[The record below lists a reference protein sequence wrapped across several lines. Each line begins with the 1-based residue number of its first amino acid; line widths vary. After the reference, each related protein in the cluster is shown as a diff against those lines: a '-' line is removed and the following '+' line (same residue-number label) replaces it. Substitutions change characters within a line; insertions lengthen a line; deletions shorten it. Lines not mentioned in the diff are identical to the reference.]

1 MSWVVA
7 APEYVAA
14 AASDL
19 AGIGSS
25 LSASNALAAFPTTA
39 VLAAGAD
46 EVSATIAALFGA
58 HAQAYQALSQQAA
71 LFHEQFVQL
80 MTGGAGQ
87 YAAAEALNS
96 TPMQDAAAA
105 ISAPG
110 QALTGVPFAGG
121 AGGASTTGGAHD
133 ERVLH
138 SGKNGTLVQ
147 IGTGPAGA
155 AGGLGAQGPAVQNVA
170 SGSGGGN
177 AGVGGLPYVPFGAAG
192 AAGNGT
198 SHGPAVV
205 APVIA
210 IEGSGEGLG
219 DSVAGLNG
227 VSPVVVGQSAV
238 GGLGSNAA
246 LAAGSPGGPSASAGS
261 ASHNGDASS
270 GSGLSGHQG
279 WLYGDGGLSANTGLF
294 GDGGAGGNGG
304 LHQHA
309 QSPAAVPFAD
319 GGGGSGFFSSGGGQ
333 LGSGSIAGDSQ
344 PGTPA

>member
-1 MSWVVA
+1 MSWVIA

-105 ISAPG
+105 ISAQG
-110 QALTGVPFAGG
+110 QALTGFPFGG
-121 AGGASTTGGAHD
+121 AAGGASTAGGSND
-133 ERVLH
+133 ERILH

-147 IGTGPAGA
+147 LGTGPAGA
-155 AGGLGAQGPAVQNVA
+155 AGGLGAPSTIVQSGV

-177 AGVGGLPYVPFGAAG
+177 AGVGGLPYLPLGLG
-192 AAGNGT
+192 GNGNNP
-198 SHGPAVV
+198 GPAAV
-205 APVIA
+205 APVVA
-210 IEGSGEGLG
+210 IEGPIEGLG
-219 DSVAGLNG
+219 DNVAGLGG
-227 VSPVVVGQSAV
+227 VSPVVVGQSPV

-246 LAAGSPGGPSASAGS
+246 LLAGSPAGASASEGS
-261 ASHNGDASS
+261 AGHSGDANN
-270 GSGLSGHQG
+270 GGGLSGHQG

-294 GDGGAGGNGG
+294 GDSGAGGNGG
-304 LHQHA
+304 LREHA
-309 QSPAAVPFAD
+309 QLPAAVPLAD
-319 GGGGSGFFSSGGGQ
+319 GGGGSGFFSGGGGHGS
-333 LGSGSIAGDSQ
+333 LGTIAGDSQ

>member
-1 MSWVVA
+1 
-7 APEYVAA
+7 
-14 AASDL
+14 
-19 AGIGSS
+19 
-25 LSASNALAAFPTTA
+25 
-39 VLAAGAD
+39 
-46 EVSATIAALFGA
+46 
-58 HAQAYQALSQQAA
+58 
-71 LFHEQFVQL
+71 
-80 MTGGAGQ
+80 
-87 YAAAEALNS
+87 
-96 TPMQDAAAA
+96 
-105 ISAPG
+105 
-110 QALTGVPFAGG
+110 
-121 AGGASTTGGAHD
+121 
-133 ERVLH
+133 
-138 SGKNGTLVQ
+138 
-147 IGTGPAGA
+147 
-155 AGGLGAQGPAVQNVA
+155 
-170 SGSGGGN
+170 
-177 AGVGGLPYVPFGAAG
+177 
-192 AAGNGT
+192 
-198 SHGPAVV
+198 V

-279 WLYGDGGLSANTGLF
+279 WLYGDGGLSPNNGLF

-304 LHQHA
+304 LHEHA
-309 QSPAAVPFAD
+309 QLPAAVPFAD